1 MRDSDVNRLDI
12 SLTSGKLILETV
24 NTKTQKIHIVQVY
37 GGGGVR
43 NGIYQLSER
52 EKEDF
57 IKS

>member
-37 GGGGVR
+37 GGGGR